1 MGVREGIWGCCR
13 WHLVHICPRS
23 CSYLFQTCCILS
35 ICGMVML
42 LRSLMVMIW
51 LKIEK
56 RDKRCQ
62 LSSPPHPGCQV
73 EEECVGFNFVFCFNT
88 FPHLAPKGP
97 PVVLPSQVIMV
108 PCVFGWGGAFSL
120 KESLWRNLCLF
131 QRQHHHCNNL
141 EILFRN
147 QYKARHNWFALFFT
161 KNYFQNFFQFAA
173 SRWLVPGRISFPF
186 SPQIERRG
194 SERSSIQ
201 DFQKTDSVI
210 STSFLLISNIWNLPQ
225 KWELS
230 VWGFLKDMTD
240 VKVQKKSLISSTI
253 GPIKISG

>member
-56 RDKRCQ
+56 GDKRCQ

-108 PCVFGWGGAFSL
+108 PCVFGWAGAFSL

-141 EILFRN
+141 EILFWN
-147 QYKARHNWFALFFT
+147 QYKARHNWFALFFSQRIISKT
-161 KNYFQNFFQFAA
+161 SFSLRRRGGWFQEESPSPSVPRLRGGEVKGVQF
-173 SRWLVPGRISFPF
+173 RISKRLTAWYQP
-186 SPQIERRG
+186 
-194 SERSSIQ
+194 RSC
-201 DFQKTDSVI
+201 
-210 STSFLLISNIWNLPQ
+210 
-225 KWELS
+225 
-230 VWGFLKDMTD
+230 
-240 VKVQKKSLISSTI
+240 
-253 GPIKISG
+253 